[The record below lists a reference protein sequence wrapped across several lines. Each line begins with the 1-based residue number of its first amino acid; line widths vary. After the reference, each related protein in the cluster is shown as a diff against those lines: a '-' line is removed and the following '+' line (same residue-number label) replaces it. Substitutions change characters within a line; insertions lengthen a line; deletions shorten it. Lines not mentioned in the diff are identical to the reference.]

1 MPQERSSAQ
10 NNEQE
15 VQFKKRARRRLVG
28 AVALVLL
35 MVTVLPM
42 VLDDRAA
49 KAPQP
54 EIAISI
60 PSQDGT
66 EFTSKI
72 VPISPETQVTGTT
85 PPTQIKP
92 QPATSADSTKEITK
106 PDDHSANKPSESP
119 APLTPP
125 PAKTADKPAEPAT
138 PKAQTTETDPVQH
151 TAVEKTITQPNSSN
165 ANELSVQIGVFSDA
179 ANVKQ
184 LQQKLLTQGYQS
196 YTEKLDTAKG
206 EKIRLRA
213 GPFASRTEAENAL
226 AKIKDAGLSGM
237 IVSNK

>member
-1 MPQERSSAQ
+1 MSQERSSAQ
-10 NNEQE
+10 INEQE
-15 VQFKKRARRRLVG
+15 IQFKKRARRRLVG
-28 AVALVLL
+28 AIALVLL

-72 VPISPETQVTGTT
+72 VPISPETKSPETLPTA
-85 PPTQIKP
+85 PPTQSKP
-92 QPATSADSTKEITK
+92 QPATSAESAQS
-106 PDDHSANKPSESP
+106 DDRSANKTAESSAPIAPPS
-119 APLTPP
+119 
-125 PAKTADKPAEPAT
+125 AKPVDKPTEPVT
-138 PKAQTTETDPVQH
+138 PKAQTVETGPAQH
-151 TAVEKTITQPNSSN
+151 AAVEKKTPEPNSSSS
-165 ANELSVQIGVFSDA
+165 NELSVQIGVFSDP

-184 LQQKLLTQGYQS
+184 LQQKLLAQGFQS
-196 YTEKLDTAKG
+196 YTEKLDTEKG

-213 GPFASRTEAENAL
+213 GPFANRADAENAL
-226 AKIKDAGLSGM
+226 AKIKDSGMSGM
-237 IVSNK
+237 IVTNK